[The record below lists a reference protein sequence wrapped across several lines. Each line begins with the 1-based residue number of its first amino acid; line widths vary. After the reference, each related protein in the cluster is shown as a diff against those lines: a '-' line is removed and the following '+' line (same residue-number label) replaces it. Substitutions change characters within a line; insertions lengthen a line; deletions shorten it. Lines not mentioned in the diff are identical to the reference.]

1 MSKATVPCPYPSTFW
16 RDPALPFI
24 EAREVLDGRRVC
36 YALHSH
42 ETFSIGVVTGGR
54 STYLNGR
61 ARETVGQGSVVVM
74 NPDAVHACNPIGDEA
89 WAYRMWF
96 VDTAWLRDLQREL
109 GFGQG
114 QDLHLF
120 DPMSSTD
127 PVLYDGLNRLY
138 DVCTD
143 ASRDRLERETA
154 VQQCFIDAHE
164 RLNPAPR
171 PMRED
176 ARKLRDA
183 ADFIR
188 AHCREA
194 LTLAQICAAA
204 GLSASYLTRAFRAQ
218 YGLTPHAFL
227 MNQRIQ
233 YARARLRRGHAIAEV
248 ALDAGFADQAH
259 FQRTFKQLLAAT
271 PGHYRGAL
279 DARGAGDS
287 GQSPDAGEAAALR
300 ASCDVPQ
307 ARAA

>member
-1 MSKATVPCPYPSTFW
+1 MLINLPWAATPHEGFTELTTPMSRATVPCPYPSTFW

-61 ARETVGQGSVVVM
+61 ARETVGEGSVVVM
-74 NPDAVHACNPIGDEA
+74 NPDAVHACNPVGDEA
-89 WAYRMWF
+89 WAYRMLF
-96 VDTAWLRDLQREL
+96 VDTAWLGALQREL
-109 GFGQG
+109 GFGDG

-120 DPMSSTD
+120 DPLSSTD
-127 PVLYDGLNRLY
+127 ATLYAGLNRLY
-138 DVCTD
+138 DVCSD
-143 ASRDRLERETA
+143 PASEQLARESV
-154 VQQCFIDAHE
+154 VQQFFVDAHE

-171 PMRED
+171 AMRD
-176 ARKLRDA
+176 DPRKLREA
-183 ADFIR
+183 AEFIR

-194 LTLAQICAAA
+194 LTLAQICEAA

-218 YGLTPHAFL
+218 YGLTPHAFV

-271 PGHYRGAL
+271 PGHYRASE
-279 DARGAGDS
+279 ARRVA
-287 GQSPDAGEAAALR
+287 
-300 ASCDVPQ
+300 
-307 ARAA
+307 

>member
-1 MSKATVPCPYPSTFW
+1 MSKSSRSTDACPAVKCPYPSTFW
-16 RDPALPFI
+16 RDPALPFL

-42 ETFSIGVVTGGR
+42 ETFSIGAVTGGR
-54 STYLNGR
+54 STYLNGH
-61 ARETVGQGSVVVM
+61 ARETVGRGSVVVM

-89 WAYRMWF
+89 WAYRMLF

-109 GFGQG
+109 GFAHG

-127 PVLYDGLNRLY
+127 VVLYDGLNRLY

-143 ASRDRLERETA
+143 ASRDRLERESV
-154 VQQCFIDAHE
+154 VQQFFIDVHE
-164 RLNPAPR
+164 RLNPAPK
-171 PMRED
+171 PMRD
-176 ARKLRDA
+176 DSHKLHAA

-188 AHCREA
+188 AHCCEA
-194 LTLAQICAAA
+194 LTLAQISEAA

-218 YGLTPHAFL
+218 FGLTPHAFL

-259 FQRTFKQLLAAT
+259 FQRTFKQFLAAT
-271 PGHYRGAL
+271 PGHYREPRVA
-279 DARGAGDS
+279 
-287 GQSPDAGEAAALR
+287 
-300 ASCDVPQ
+300 
-307 ARAA
+307 

>member
-1 MSKATVPCPYPSTFW
+1 MTRPTSPKSLKPAKPSAVCAYPSTFW
-16 RDPALPFI
+16 RDPALPFL
-24 EAREVLDGRRVC
+24 EAREVVDGRRVC

-61 ARETVGQGSVVVM
+61 ARETVGKGSVVVM
-74 NPDAVHACNPIGDEA
+74 NPDAVHACNPIGDEP
-89 WAYRMWF
+89 WAYRMLF
-96 VDTAWLRDLQREL
+96 VDTRWLRDFQREL
-109 GFGQG
+109 GFGHG
-114 QDLHLF
+114 QDLHMF
-120 DPMSSTD
+120 DPLSSTD
-127 PVLYDGLNRLY
+127 PVLYEGINRLY
-138 DVCTD
+138 DICTD
-143 ASRDRLERETA
+143 ASRDRLERESA
-154 VQQCFIDAHE
+154 VQQCFIDVHE
-164 RLNPAPR
+164 RLNPAPQPVR
-171 PMRED
+171 DDPQKSK
-176 ARKLRDA
+176 KLGDA

-188 AHCREA
+188 AHCRES

-271 PGHYRGAL
+271 PGQYRE
-279 DARGAGDS
+279 S
-287 GQSPDAGEAAALR
+287 
-300 ASCDVPQ
+300 
-307 ARAA
+307 RAA